1 LEKQMRNIIVEIG
14 FRLLQNYVSVILC
27 LLFAVAV
34 YWNFRK
40 GEEINRL
47 CELAGSHFGGV
58 DYPRTNRE
66 ELDNIC
72 FAKK

>member
-1 LEKQMRNIIVEIG
+1 MRNIIVEIG

-47 CELAGSHFGGV
+47 CELAGSYFGGV

>member
-1 LEKQMRNIIVEIG
+1 MRNIIREIG
-14 FRLLQNYVSVILC
+14 FRLLQNYVSVVLC
-27 LLFAVAV
+27 LLFVVAV

-40 GEEINRL
+40 REEINRL
-47 CELAGSHFGGV
+47 CELTGSQFV
-58 DYPRTNRE
+58 SADCPQTKRE